1 MERQVSD
8 NVGYG
13 YRALEARA
21 WEGDPDAIDDLLAMT
36 GAPGQSRRAAMKRD
50 AALPGERLHVE
61 PGPSSAQPEDR

>member
-1 MERQVSD
+1 MSD

-36 GAPGQSRRAAMKRD
+36 GAPGQAWKAAMKRD
-50 AALPGERLHVE
+50 PALPGERLHVE
-61 PGPSSAQPEDR
+61 LDPSSAQPEDR